1 MQPEYARVFLLDTP
15 YAIDRGYDYFIPTT
29 MREAARRG
37 SFVTVP
43 FGKGNRNRLGVITEH
58 TACAQVDTARVKPL
72 LSVCEERLSL
82 SEEMLGLCFY
92 MREHTLCTF
101 GDAVRA
107 MIPSAAM
114 SRLRDFFC
122 AVEGEWTAALRKNE
136 TAVAMHAMLT
146 EQGELSES
154 TLHRRFGASCGA
166 AIKKLEG
173 AGLILR
179 RTRVQSATNERKEHY
194 YELGLSEEDTDELIA
209 GRVPP
214 AARAVLTR
222 RLNERQRA
230 VLQTLRVLGELRESE
245 LLQESGTSAAQL
257 KTLVSKGLLRRI
269 ERRVDR
275 NPYAQELFGE
285 ETAREHASYVE
296 KEKSR
301 APIVLNDEQ
310 RAAYEALRDMLD
322 SGQPRAALLHGVT
335 GSGKTSVMLHALDRV
350 LESGRGAIVLLPE
363 IALTPQSLAIFCAR
377 YGDRVAV
384 VHSGL
389 SAGERFD
396 AYTRVREGR
405 ADVVVGTRSAV
416 FAPVPRLGLIVM
428 DEEQEHTYKSDMD
441 PKYHAR
447 DIARWRCAHDN
458 ALLLLASATPSLESY
473 HKARQG
479 KYTLLTLKER
489 YGGAKLPSVTIA
501 DMRPEAAAGN
511 LSPLGAVLTEELQAV
526 TARREQ
532 SILFLNR
539 RGYNAY
545 VSCRSCGEAIKC
557 PHCSVSLT
565 YHTARD
571 SYEHGGLVCH
581 WCGYRTELP
590 QTCPSCDSPH
600 LARLGYGTQRVEQE
614 LGVVLSGAAV
624 LRMDTDTTS
633 AKFAYDRLLGQFR
646 RHEADVLLGTQ
657 MVTKGHDF
665 PDVTLVGVL
674 LADASLYLDDYRAS
688 EKTFA
693 MLTQVIGRAGRAARA
708 GHAVIQTN
716 NPDHDVIRLA
726 CAQDYETFYER
737 EIKLRKLLVFPPFCD
752 IALLTLTCTDERVL
766 LESAQELRRL
776 FDEKVHGEFAHVK
789 HIAFGPFEAPVY
801 RVDNRYRMRMIV
813 KCVLNRDSRA
823 LFSHLLVHYTSAAA
837 TQTAAKPVLSIDFNP
852 SGL

>member
-1 MQPEYARVFLLDTP
+1 MHPEYARVYLLDTP
-15 YAIDRGYDYFIPTT
+15 YAIDRGYDYFIPSA
-29 MREAARRG
+29 MRAAAGRG
-37 SFVTVP
+37 RFVTVP
-43 FGKGNRNRLGVITEH
+43 FGKGNRNRLGVIAEH
-58 TACAQVDTARVKPL
+58 VMNAQVDTAKVKPL

-92 MREHTLCTF
+92 MREMTLCTF

-114 SRLRDFFC
+114 SRLRDFFR
-122 AVEGEWTAALRKNE
+122 AVEGDLTAALRKNE
-136 TAVAMHAMLT
+136 VAVAIHAELC
-146 EQGELSES
+146 ERGEMSE
-154 TLHRRFGASCGA
+154 TAIHRKFGSASGA
-166 AIKKLEG
+166 AIKKLEA

-179 RTRVQSATNERKEHY
+179 ETRVQSATNEKKEHY
-194 YELGLSEEDTDELIA
+194 YDLALSEEDTDELIE
-209 GRVPP
+209 GRIPSSMTE
-214 AARAVLTR
+214 VLTR
-222 RLNERQRA
+222 RLNDKQRA
-230 VLQTLRVLGELRESE
+230 ILQTVRALGETRESE
-245 LLQESGTSAAQL
+245 LLEESGTSAGQL
-257 KTLVSKGLLRRI
+257 KTLVQRGMLKKI
-269 ERRVDR
+269 EKKVDR
-275 NPYAQELFGE
+275 NPYAEAVFGGE
-285 ETAREHASYVE
+285 SAKENAALVQ
-296 KEKSR
+296 KEKAR

-310 RAAYEALRDMLD
+310 RAAYEALREMFD
-322 SGQPRAALLHGVT
+322 SGQARAALLHGVT
-335 GSGKTSVMLHALDRV
+335 GSGKTSVMLHILDRV
-350 LESGRGAIVLLPE
+350 LEAGRGAIVLLPE

-384 VHSGL
+384 IHSGL

-416 FAPVPRLGLIVM
+416 FSPVRNLGLIVM

-447 DIARWRCAHDN
+447 DMARWRCAHDK

-473 HKARQG
+473 YKAKAG

-501 DMRPEAAAGN
+501 DMRPETASGN
-511 LSPLGAVLTEELQAV
+511 LSPLGSVLTEELQKV
-526 TARREQ
+526 TAQGEQ

-539 RGYNAY
+539 RGYNAF

-571 SYEHGGLVCH
+571 SYDRGGLVCH

-590 QTCPSCDSPH
+590 LTCPSCDSPH
-600 LARLGYGTQRVEQE
+600 LARMGYGTQRVEQE
-614 LGVVLSGAAV
+614 LGAVLPGSVV

-633 AKFAYDRLLGQFR
+633 VKFAYDKLLGQFR

-693 MLTQVIGRAGRAARA
+693 MLTQVIGRAGRASRA

-716 NPDHDVIRLA
+716 NPDNDVIRLA

-752 IALLTLTCTDERVL
+752 IALLTLTCTDERL
-766 LESAQELRRL
+766 LMESAAELRRL
-776 FDEKVHGEFAHVK
+776 FDEKVRGEFAHVK

-823 LFSHLLVHYTSAAA
+823 LFSHLLVHYTSSASG
-837 TQTAAKPVLSIDFNP
+837 TSAKPILSIDFNP
-852 SGL
+852 SAL

>member
-1 MQPEYARVFLLDTP
+1 MYCEEDYARVCLLDAP
-15 YAIDRGYDYFIPTT
+15 YAIDRAFDYFIPTS
-29 MREAARRG
+29 MREAVKRG

-43 FGKGNRNRLGVITEH
+43 FGKGNRSRLGVVSDFSERCEV
-58 TACAQVDTARVKPL
+58 AASMVKPL
-72 LSVCEERLSL
+72 LSLCEARLSL

-92 MREHTLCTF
+92 MKEQTLCTF

-114 SRLRDFFC
+114 SRLRDFFR
-122 AVEGEWTAALRKNE
+122 ALPGDLPPNLQKNPTVAAIYAELTAKGAISEESLIRKYGKDSG
-136 TAVAMHAMLT
+136 T
-146 EQGELSES
+146 
-154 TLHRRFGASCGA
+154 
-166 AIKKLEG
+166 AIKKLEN

-179 RTRVQSATNERKEHY
+179 ETQVQAATNEKKENRY
-194 YELGLSEEDTDELIA
+194 ALALPREEIEELIE
-209 GRVPP
+209 GKIPP
-214 AARAVLTR
+214 SLRGTFTR
-222 RLNERQRA
+222 RLSDRQCS
-230 VLQTLRVLGELRESE
+230 VLQTLLVLEDPSEAE
-245 LLQESGTSAAQL
+245 LLAESGASAAQL
-257 KTLVSKGLLRRI
+257 KTLTARGILRRTEQRI
-269 ERRVDR
+269 DR
-275 NPYAQELFGE
+275 NPYAMGIGGKLLAPPIDEAERTE
-285 ETAREHASYVE
+285 EP
-296 KEKSR
+296 
-301 APIVLNDEQ
+301 APLRLSEEQ
-310 RAAYEALRDMLD
+310 NAAYEILRDLFD
-322 SGQPRAALLHGVT
+322 SGEPHAALLHGVT
-335 GSGKTSVMLHALDRV
+335 GSGKTSVMLRILDRV
-350 LESGRGAIVLLPE
+350 LEAGRGAIVLLPE

-384 VHSGL
+384 IHSGL

-396 AYTRVREGR
+396 AYTRIREGR

-416 FAPVPRLGLIVM
+416 FSPVKNLGLIVM

-447 DIARWRCAHDN
+447 DIARWRCAHGS

-473 HKARQG
+473 HKAKAG
-479 KYTLLTLKER
+479 KYTLLTLKHR
-489 YGGAKLPSVTIA
+489 FGGAELPTVTIA

-511 LSPLGAVLTEELQAV
+511 VSPLGSVLTEELQKTA
-526 TARREQ
+526 ARREQ

-539 RGYNAY
+539 RGYNAF

-571 SYEHGGLVCH
+571 SYDRGALVCH
-581 WCGYRTELP
+581 WCGYRSDLP
-590 QTCPSCDSPH
+590 TTCPDCGSPH
-600 LARLGYGTQRVEQE
+600 LARMGYGTQRVEQE
-614 LGVVLSGAAV
+614 LGTLLPGSTV

-633 AKFAYDRLLGQFR
+633 AKFSYDKLLGQFR

-665 PDVTLVGVL
+665 PEVTLVGVL

-693 MLTQVIGRAGRAARA
+693 MLTQVIGRAGRAGKA

-716 NPDHDVIRLA
+716 NPDNDVIRLA

-737 EIKLRKLLVFPPFCD
+737 EIKLRKLLVFPPYCD
-752 IALLTLTCTDERVL
+752 IVLMTLTCSDERTL
-766 LESAQELRRL
+766 LESSTELRRL
-776 FDEKVHGEFAHVK
+776 FDEKVHGEFSGVK

-813 KCVLNRDSRA
+813 KCVLNRQSRA
-823 LFSHLLVHYTSAAA
+823 LFASLLAGFASNSPM
-837 TQTAAKPVLSIDFNP
+837 KPTLSVDFNP
-852 SGL
+852 SSL